1 MSGITQY
8 KPDKAFE
15 GYTLFS
21 ETFSEPNWEVGKEA
35 VVYLID
41 MNGEPAHTW
50 HLTQH
55 TVQSHCR
62 LLPNGHLLVP
72 THDRSGVTQCN
83 NVGIFEY
90 DPDSTLVWRVRC
102 RTDHDYQVRDNGN
115 LLIHTLNETM
125 CPPLGPELKRHP
137 YMIEITRDK
146 ELAWEWKGEEHL
158 KDLEACL
165 SPEAWQHVLD
175 RATRRFAF
183 DWAHNNT
190 LQIIQP
196 NKNGDDAR
204 FKPGNIFFSYR
215 SNDVIGV
222 IDYDTGDIVWAW
234 GPGIIDGQHKPHM
247 LANGNVLI
255 FDNGTLRGY
264 SRVIELNGDPASST
278 GSTNPTCSP
287 TEMY

>member
-90 DPDSTLVWRVRC
+90 D
-102 RTDHDYQVRDNGN
+102 
-115 LLIHTLNETM
+115 
-125 CPPLGPELKRHP
+125 
-137 YMIEITRDK
+137 
-146 ELAWEWKGEEHL
+146 
-158 KDLEACL
+158 
-165 SPEAWQHVLD
+165 
-175 RATRRFAF
+175 
-183 DWAHNNT
+183 
-190 LQIIQP
+190 
-196 NKNGDDAR
+196 
-204 FKPGNIFFSYR
+204 
-215 SNDVIGV
+215 
-222 IDYDTGDIVWAW
+222 
-234 GPGIIDGQHKPHM
+234 
-247 LANGNVLI
+247 
-255 FDNGTLRGY
+255 
-264 SRVIELNGDPASST
+264 SR
-278 GSTNPTCSP
+278 
-287 TEMY
+287 